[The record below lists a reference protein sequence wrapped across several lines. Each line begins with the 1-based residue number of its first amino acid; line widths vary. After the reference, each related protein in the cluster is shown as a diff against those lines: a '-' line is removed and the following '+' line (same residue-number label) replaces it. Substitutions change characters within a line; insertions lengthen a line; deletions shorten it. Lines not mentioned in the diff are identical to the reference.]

1 MLKVKKPK
9 QVWKAW
15 GYELWIHNSFEYCGK
30 ILHFNNKGSKFSLH
44 YHLKKD
50 EAWYVTKGAFVLL
63 HMDLKKGKRLVQD
76 LKVGDVIH
84 VPRGEPHQLIA
95 CQPDSEIFEVSTQ
108 HFDEDS
114 YRIESGDKT
123 IFDQMKEEDSGYDN
137 YMPGDL
143 GHA

>member
-15 GYELWIHNSFEYCGK
+15 GYELWIQNSPKYCGK

-44 YHLKKD
+44 YHLEKN
-50 EAWYVTKGAFVLL
+50 ESWFVSKGSFVLL
-63 HMDLKKGKRLVQD
+63 HIDLKRGKRITED

-95 CQPDSEIFEVSTQ
+95 CEAGSEIFEVSTQ
-108 HFDEDS
+108 HFDTDS
-114 YRIESGDKT
+114 YRIERGDET
-123 IFDQMKEEDSGYDN
+123 VFDQMREEEGN
-137 YMPGDL
+137 
-143 GHA
+143 